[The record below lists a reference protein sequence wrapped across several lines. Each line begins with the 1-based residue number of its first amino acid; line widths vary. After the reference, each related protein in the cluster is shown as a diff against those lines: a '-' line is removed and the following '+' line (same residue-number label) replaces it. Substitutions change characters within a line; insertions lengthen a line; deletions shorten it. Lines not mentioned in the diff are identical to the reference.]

1 MVSEHGR
8 HQKRWPLVLD
18 GSSSHGCVLA
28 APESADDTHLGW
40 PPEPP
45 PTTANASCFPS
56 GHEAGNKTPIIS
68 RWVAALWCRMRHR
81 RRKVL
86 TANGWRSSR
95 ARTVVEPDVRPCTYV
110 TYTAKLSIHSPPT
123 LTWAAAKAA
132 VKETCKPP
140 YRSLSLADSDQV
152 QQVATTLG
160 HGRRDINRDA
170 NSVY

>member
-1 MVSEHGR
+1 LMG
-8 HQKRWPLVLD
+8 QAAM
-18 GSSSHGCVLA
+18 GCVLA

-45 PTTANASCFPS
+45 PTTATASCFPS

-95 ARTVVEPDVRPCTYV
+95 VRTVVEPDVRPCTYV
-110 TYTAKLSIHSPPT
+110 TYTRKAVDP
-123 LTWAAAKAA
+123 LTTDTH
-132 VKETCKPP
+132 VGGRQ
-140 YRSLSLADSDQV
+140 RSREGHLQASVSLPEF
-152 QQVATTLG
+152 G
-160 HGRRDINRDA
+160 G
-170 NSVY
+170 